1 MPGTFPSMEGHLL
14 PTLSPLLRDMD
25 LRPVMALPNQ
35 KKACFG
41 MGEPSFLIHLQTE
54 PAAGKSSNA
63 HIVRERSLS
72 RDGRAPFF
80 YISRRDQS
88 CSSPAKPKKY
98 TNEVS
103 LGMAKPPFL
112 KHLQTE
118 PAVV

>member
-54 PAAGKSSNA
+54 PAAGKSGNA
-63 HIVRERSLS
+63 HIVHERSLS

-80 YISRRDQS
+80 TSPDGTSRVLVRPNLKS
-88 CSSPAKPKKY
+88 TRTK
-98 TNEVS
+98 S
-103 LGMAKPPFL
+103 L
-112 KHLQTE
+112 
-118 PAVV
+118 